1 MEKLNLVGQLDLLE
15 NNMAEFEITAPD
27 GKKYIVTAPEG
38 TSQKNILDYAE
49 LESKK
54 QASDSKRAA
63 LQQESW
69 LSRNVKGAAT
79 APSNL
84 YEGAKQL
91 ISELQNPQQYINPT
105 TGETSSSPIQGYQ
118 ALPRK
123 QYDTSKIKENR
134 IIAEEAPV
142 GAITG
147 NLATGLIG
155 GAIPGVNRT
164 AGSMAAGSILSA
176 LQPTLGQES
185 RIENAGIG
193 ALTAGLVPNA
203 PKLAEPALGYAANR
217 LMQSAIKP
225 QVKYLEAGKVPSAIE
240 TMFEYGVNPTQGRT
254 MFGKGLDVIKKDV
267 NRLNS
272 LVDDIIRTSPSVA
285 KTNIALSEIE
295 KLRPKIIEAGGD
307 AGELDALTKFITQK
321 QANPLLSG
329 DYISLP
335 AAQEMKK
342 AIYKKIGEPGYLK
355 DATSLNL
362 QGEKALASGLRKSI
376 LEAVPASSPLNALN
390 AQEAKAINAL
400 KVSERRALIEANKDI
415 MGLGNISPTIEKTL
429 LFLADRSA
437 GMKSIVARM
446 LNQTKIG
453 MRAIPT
459 PANKGLVGV
468 PAATG
473 IISANQLN
481 TPQGLLEQ

>member
-49 LESKK
+49 LEGKK
-54 QASDSKRAA
+54 QASDAKRAA

-84 YEGAKQL
+84 WEGAKQL
-91 ISELQNPQQYINPT
+91 VNELQNPQQYINPT
-105 TGETSSSPIQGYQ
+105 TGETSSIPVQGYI

-123 QYDTSKIKENR
+123 QYDTSQIKENR
-134 IIAEEAPV
+134 LIAEEAPV

-147 NLATGLIG
+147 NIATGLPL
-155 GAIPGVNRT
+155 AFIPGVNRT
-164 AGSMAAGSILSA
+164 AGSMVASSILSA

-185 RIENAGIG
+185 RVENAGIG

-203 PKLAEPALGYAANR
+203 PKLLQVPLSAGANKLMMSALKPAKAELTSGAGQKAVQTL
-217 LMQSAIKP
+217 
-225 QVKYLEAGKVPSAIE
+225 LEE
-240 TMFEYGVNPTQGRT
+240 GVNPTVNRTIFGRGLDTLESKVGALNNEISNIIQNSTQTISKQSVINYLDDLIEKAKYSLAPDADIAAVQTVKNQFIAHPLATGTDIPVQLAQKLKQGTYKSIGTKNFNELGGFTKEAMRA
-254 MFGKGLDVIKKDV
+254 GAKGLKEGIASVEPV
-267 NRLNS
+267 NL
-272 LVDDIIRTSPSVA
+272 
-285 KTNIALSEIE
+285 
-295 KLRPKIIEAGGD
+295 
-307 AGELDALTKFITQK
+307 
-321 QANPLLSG
+321 
-329 DYISLP
+329 
-335 AAQEMKK
+335 
-342 AIYKKIGEPGYLK
+342 
-355 DATSLNL
+355 
-362 QGEKALASGLRKSI
+362 
-376 LEAVPASSPLNALN
+376 LNAKESQL
-390 AQEAKAINAL
+390 INAL
-400 KVSERRALIEANKDI
+400 DVAESRAYTALKNNPVGIA
-415 MGLGNISPTIEKTL
+415 GLSSDPIQFAGMM
-429 LFLADRSA
+429 ADRSDA
-437 GMKSIVARM
+437 FKALIARM
-446 LNQTKIG
+446 MYQTGQGLK
-453 MRAIPT
+453 RIPT